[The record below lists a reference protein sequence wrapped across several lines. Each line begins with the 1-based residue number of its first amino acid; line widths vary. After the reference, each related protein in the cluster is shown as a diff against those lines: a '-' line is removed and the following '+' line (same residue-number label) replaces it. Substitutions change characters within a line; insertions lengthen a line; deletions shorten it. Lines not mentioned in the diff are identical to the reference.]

1 MAIGMVN
8 TLHLLHE
15 LQGELFYIIKL
26 LGLCVMTKYSSRFNL
41 GCWSMPR
48 TLVSI
53 SGVNPE
59 MSSRFAQCPFLK
71 LWRISLWR
79 LFARQGQIFPRT
91 NGMYSLCIWAES
103 VTSTWTLPYVTSIP
117 GPGFAYGNHP
127 GPKYSATLEA
137 ECLCYLFRYI
147 CCVMIIMYWVF
158 YYICYVIFKLG
169 LMILQEE
176 QHQPEMWCH

>member
-1 MAIGMVN
+1 MTSAGCGLEPSRFWIQVKISTLILKVSGTFLYYFRKAGSCMAIGMVN

-48 TLVSI
+48 TLVSL

-59 MSSRFAQCPFLK
+59 MSSRFDQCPFLK

-79 LFARQGQIFPRT
+79 PFARQGQIFPRT
-91 NGMYSLCIWAES
+91 NGMYSLCIWTES
-103 VTSTWTLPYVTSIP
+103 VTST
-117 GPGFAYGNHP
+117 
-127 GPKYSATLEA
+127 
-137 ECLCYLFRYI
+137 
-147 CCVMIIMYWVF
+147 
-158 YYICYVIFKLG
+158 
-169 LMILQEE
+169 
-176 QHQPEMWCH
+176 